1 MKQKLLL
8 VLVLIMV
15 WGIYAF
21 ASHRFETRTVSKI
34 DIKFLGKADPLISE
48 SNVNKLLIQK
58 SDTTS
63 RLYLEKLALNESELR
78 LVSNAMIRN
87 AEVSVSLDGAL
98 EVIVEQREPIARI
111 MGDPHQYLDRDNK
124 IMPLSGE
131 HSVRVPLVYGFS
143 KKAQDEIYE
152 LMMFLHGDAVL
163 EQSFSS
169 IKIQKE
175 KGFVLLPR
183 AYSFEVVLGNTN
195 DLDLKLK
202 KYKAFVAKMNK
213 DKRLN
218 ELKSVDLR
226 YKRQVVTI
234 KKQVI

>member
-21 ASHRFETRTVSKI
+21 ASHRFETRMVSKI

-78 LVSNAMIRN
+78 LVNNAMIRN

-124 IMPLSGE
+124 IMPLSRE
-131 HSVRVPLVYGFS
+131 HSVRVPLIYGFS
-143 KKAQDEIYE
+143 KKAQDEVYE

-169 IKIQKE
+169 IKIEKV

-183 AYSFEVVLGNTN
+183 AYNFEVVLGNIK

-234 KKQVI
+234 KKQAI